1 MTRRRPSPRRVTAA
15 RLAGLATL
23 VCLAGGAAAEDEVL
37 RPEDFAHGRAIETT
51 SDAPLQTLLLDLP
64 VYQGSVEPGLADV
77 RVMNGAGEP
86 VPHALRRLTGS
97 DREAREDV
105 ALPLFALRDAE
116 PGEILANGV
125 EVGSSAARSY
135 RIRAEV
141 SESGALVEVESEP
154 PGAETG
160 EGPPPAYL
168 LDASQLDAAVVRLE
182 FDLAAG
188 QAGFVVPVRVEGSD
202 DLVRFDRLLER
213 AALVRLE
220 QDGHQID
227 KSHVDLPAARRRY
240 LRISWPAAPMPVQ
253 VQGVR
258 AKLKPRRAAKPR
270 ERTRVTGRPI
280 ADEAGAFLFDL
291 GGEVPVDR
299 AQVLLPQTNTL
310 VQASVYSGTTSE
322 GPWRLGHDGVL
333 YDLQYGETLRNPELR
348 LPVQRHRFFKL
359 VVAPGGGG
367 LGTGTPQLEV
377 SWHPE
382 QLLFIRRGEP
392 PFRLV
397 YGRSGA
403 DTTPFD
409 TAELLKAWPNRRRD
423 LPRASAHLGDEFP
436 LGDPSVLE
444 PPAPPLP
451 YRTWAL
457 WGVLVLAVGVIL
469 AMSASL
475 LRQMRSRG
483 A

>member
-1 MTRRRPSPRRVTAA
+1 MTRRPVSDPRPIQGLLACGTA
-15 RLAGLATL
+15 LA
-23 VCLAGGAAAEDEVL
+23 CLAGGAAAEDDAL

-51 SDAPLQTLLLDLP
+51 SDAPLQTLLVDLP
-64 VYQGSVEPGLADV
+64 VYQGSVEPDLADV

-86 VPHALRRLTGS
+86 VPHAVRRLAGT
-97 DREAREDV
+97 DREARDDV
-105 ALPLFALRDAE
+105 ALPLFALRRAD
-116 PGEILANGV
+116 PGEPATKGV
-125 EVGSSAARSY
+125 EVGSAAARSY

-168 LDASQLDAAVVRLE
+168 LDASQLSAAVVRLE
-182 FDLAAG
+182 FDLAPG
-188 QAGFVVPVRVEGSD
+188 QAGFVVPVRVEGSN
-202 DLVRFDRLLER
+202 DLMHFDRLLDR

-240 LRISWPAAPMPVQ
+240 LRVSWPAAPLPVQ
-253 VQGVR
+253 VKGVR
-258 AKLKPRRAAKPR
+258 AKLKPGRAAKPR
-270 ERTRVTGRPI
+270 ERTRVTGRPVD
-280 ADEAGAFLFDL
+280 DEAGAFLFDL
-291 GGEVPVDR
+291 GGDVPIDR

-310 VQASVYSGTTSE
+310 VQASVYSGLTAE

-333 YDLQYGETLRNPELR
+333 YDLQYGETLRNPEIR
-348 LPVQRHRFFKL
+348 LPVMRRRFVKL

-367 LGTGTPQLEV
+367 IGSGTPQLEV

-397 YGRSGA
+397 YGRSGGEP
-403 DTTPFD
+403 TPFG
-409 TAELLKAWPNRRRD
+409 TSELLKAWPEPRRE

-457 WGVLVLAVGVIL
+457 WGVLLLAVGGVL